1 MYPGLS
7 HDEIIEECLKELKHH
22 FEVGPEVALIS
33 AEKGVQCVPFDESLQ
48 KKFPYFEGTYEVFDV
63 PHTAKSQLESSARHS
78 TVSMKMWYCPLFPKC
93 SKLMLCNGFALPRK
107 ESKNGEKQQGGYEL
121 CKG

>member
-1 MYPGLS
+1 MSTREKREQRKTQKARFVAMYPGLS

-48 KKFPYFEGTYEVFDV
+48 KKFPFLILIPPGVFFPSCPPATLPPSNTTGTFNPSFTFVAPV
-63 PHTAKSQLESSARHS
+63 TI
-78 TVSMKMWYCPLFPKC
+78 
-93 SKLMLCNGFALPRK
+93 
-107 ESKNGEKQQGGYEL
+107 
-121 CKG
+121 

>member
-33 AEKGVQCVPFDESLQ
+33 AEKGVQCVPFDE
-48 KKFPYFEGTYEVFDV
+48 Y
-63 PHTAKSQLESSARHS
+63 S
-78 TVSMKMWYCPLFPKC
+78 T
-93 SKLMLCNGFALPRK
+93 CN
-107 ESKNGEKQQGGYEL
+107 
-121 CKG
+121 

>member
-33 AEKGVQCVPFDESLQ
+33 AEKGVQCVPFDEYLCRLGLAR
-48 KKFPYFEGTYEVFDV
+48 P
-63 PHTAKSQLESSARHS
+63 AAAESA
-78 TVSMKMWYCPLFPKC
+78 
-93 SKLMLCNGFALPRK
+93 
-107 ESKNGEKQQGGYEL
+107 GEAV
-121 CKG
+121 

>member
-63 PHTAKSQLESSARHS
+63 PHLRGG
-78 TVSMKMWYCPLFPKC
+78 
-93 SKLMLCNGFALPRK
+93 KLSEYYSF
-107 ESKNGEKQQGGYEL
+107 
-121 CKG
+121 